1 MSQKPKTIIKPKT
14 GRQSVESIPEE
25 EKDSTVFSEKPD
37 KTVKV
42 RKTSPKSNMATVGSE
57 SIPEEEKD
65 STVFSEKPVK
75 GRKKSPNSN
84 RATVGSE
91 SSASDSSSDLGS
103 SIEGISSASKRSVGG
118 PDTEEIE
125 EWKYLNILTPY
136 NKSQDK
142 FQEMLSSLSR
152 SDAHHDLK
160 KVFNE
165 TAYKESGIKKAFDNG
180 IPKPANVSY
189 HEGEAFAAVIRSAAD
204 SKGTSVEIN
213 GSEDK
218 LLEAL
223 LAVPNCTDN
232 YDGYSVFTV
241 GVPDMNLFQYKVVK
255 FITSCSNNAEFKNP
269 KENLV
274 NLSCKS
280 NFGKRFV

>member
-1 MSQKPKTIIKPKT
+1 MPPKPKIV
-14 GRQSVESIPEE
+14 RQTVESIPEE
-25 EKDSTVFSEKPD
+25 ETASSVFSDKPG
-37 KTVKV
+37 KNTKVK
-42 RKTSPKSNMATVGSE
+42 KSSPKSNMATVGSD
-57 SIPEEEKD
+57 SIPEEETA
-65 STVFSEKPVK
+65 SSVFSEKPVK
-75 GRKKSPNSN
+75 GRKKSPSSN
-84 RATVGSE
+84 RATVGSL
-91 SSASDSSSDLGS
+91 SSTSDSSSDIGS
-103 SIEGISSASKRSVGG
+103 SIEGSPGTTTRSVGA
-118 PDTEEIE
+118 PDSEEIE
-125 EWKYLNILTPY
+125 EWQNLNILTPY

-142 FQEMLSSLSR
+142 FQDMLASLTR

-165 TAYKESGIKKAFDNG
+165 TAYKERGIKTAFDNG
-180 IPKPANVSY
+180 IPKPADVSF

-204 SKGTSVEIN
+204 SQGTSIEIN

-274 NLSCKS
+274 NLSCK
-280 NFGKRFV
+280 